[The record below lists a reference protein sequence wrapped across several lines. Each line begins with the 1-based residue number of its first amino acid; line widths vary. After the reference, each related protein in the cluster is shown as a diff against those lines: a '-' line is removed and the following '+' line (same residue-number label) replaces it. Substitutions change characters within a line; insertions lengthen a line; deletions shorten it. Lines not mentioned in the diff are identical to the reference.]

1 MTDRRGAALTVA
13 AVAMLAACS
22 SAPSRTNPGAYEAAL
37 QQWVGR
43 SETELINAWGV
54 PDKSQ
59 LLSQGGQV
67 LEYDTRDG
75 KNVTCSTL
83 FTSNLTGTIE
93 RYSFRGSD
101 CRPPNASAAGGV
113 SGTSPAKVARSR
125 QPAFAAHS
133 PA

>member
-1 MTDRRGAALTVA
+1 MTDRRGAALTLA

-37 QQWVGR
+37 QQWVGS

-93 RYSFRGSD
+93 RWNYTGHA
-101 CRPPNASAAGGV
+101 CRPLRLDAAS
-113 SGTSPAKVARSR
+113 R
-125 QPAFAAHS
+125 
-133 PA
+133 

>member
-1 MTDRRGAALTVA
+1 MPDHRRAVLAVLVA
-13 AVAMLAACS
+13 APLAACS
-22 SAPSRTNPGAYEAAL
+22 SAPSRTNPGVYEAAL

-43 SETELINAWGV
+43 SETELINSWGV

-93 RYSFRGSD
+93 RWNYTGRA
-101 CRPPNASAAGGV
+101 CRPLRLDAAS
-113 SGTSPAKVARSR
+113 R
-125 QPAFAAHS
+125 
-133 PA
+133 